1 MLDLHLDKFNFK
13 IQPMRKLVI
22 LCLVTLSLVSFST
35 PVMASE
41 KEPKSNTTE
50 TTIKEDEIPAE
61 IQIMLNRL
69 EEIKAIDKS
78 ELKSAER
85 KELRAEV
92 RKIKSTLRAAG
103 RGLYIS
109 TGAII
114 IILLLIIIL

>member
-50 TTIKEDEIPAE
+50 TTIKEDEIPAD

>member
-1 MLDLHLDKFNFK
+1 
-13 IQPMRKLVI
+13 MRKSVI
-22 LCLVTLSLVSFST
+22 LCLVMLSLVSFST

-50 TTIKEDEIPAE
+50 TTIKEEEIPADV
-61 IQIMLNRL
+61 QILLDRL
-69 EEIKAIDKS
+69 EAIKAMDKS
-78 ELKSAER
+78 ELKSSER

-92 RKIKSTLRAAG
+92 REIKSTLRAAG
-103 RGLYIS
+103 NGLYIS